1 MDTGAVEHPF
11 AFLPSDEAYV
21 VLMYVEQKDRIR
33 IRVRIVPANND
44 PKRHPRP
51 SVSATEVG
59 ANGSDRW
66 HRSNEE
72 RRARFSCHCW
82 SAGVPKHEQQ
92 QLVRAMACARWPC
105 SLLQVPYVVLLV
117 SYSFSIRMWCVLQPL
132 LLLLLFPVVAS
143 VETTAQSSYTYT
155 SNVGVMVPRDTT
167 PSDDR
172 IAAAAAAAG
181 DERLVHFTQE
191 TKAILCLFF
200 CVLIH
205 TILLLAVCC
214 LFMTLSLLYV
224 YDYV

>member
-1 MDTGAVEHPF
+1 
-11 AFLPSDEAYV
+11 
-21 VLMYVEQKDRIR
+21 
-33 IRVRIVPANND
+33 
-44 PKRHPRP
+44 
-51 SVSATEVG
+51 
-59 ANGSDRW
+59 
-66 HRSNEE
+66 
-72 RRARFSCHCW
+72 
-82 SAGVPKHEQQ
+82 
-92 QLVRAMACARWPC
+92 
-105 SLLQVPYVVLLV
+105 
-117 SYSFSIRMWCVLQPL
+117 MWCVLHPL

-143 VETTAQSSYTYT
+143 FETTAQSSYTHS

-172 IAAAAAAAG
+172 IAAAAG
-181 DERLVHFTQE
+181 DERLVHFIQE

>member
-1 MDTGAVEHPF
+1 
-11 AFLPSDEAYV
+11 
-21 VLMYVEQKDRIR
+21 
-33 IRVRIVPANND
+33 
-44 PKRHPRP
+44 
-51 SVSATEVG
+51 
-59 ANGSDRW
+59 
-66 HRSNEE
+66 
-72 RRARFSCHCW
+72 
-82 SAGVPKHEQQ
+82 
-92 QLVRAMACARWPC
+92 
-105 SLLQVPYVVLLV
+105 
-117 SYSFSIRMWCVLQPL
+117 MWCVLQPL

-167 PSDDR
+167 LSDDR
-172 IAAAAAAAG
+172 IAAAAAAG
-181 DERLVHFTQE
+181 DERLVHFIQE